1 MDAVVMPLLAAFGVL
16 MVFGILFSL
25 NMMGGGDVKLLAVMA
40 LFAGPAQAFP
50 FILYATFAGGI
61 VALVMMITQKITE
74 QQKLSKQQTTVPYG
88 VAISAS
94 GLWVCASRFPVLGL

>member
-1 MDAVVMPLLAAFGVL
+1 MDAVAMPLLAAIGVL
-16 MVFGILFSL
+16 IVFGILFSL
-25 NMMGGGDVKLLAVMA
+25 NMMGGGDVKLLAAMA

-50 FILYATFAGGI
+50 FILYASFAGGI
-61 VALVMMITQKITE
+61 VALAMMVAHKITE
-74 QQKLSKQQTTVPYG
+74 QQRSSKTQASVPYG